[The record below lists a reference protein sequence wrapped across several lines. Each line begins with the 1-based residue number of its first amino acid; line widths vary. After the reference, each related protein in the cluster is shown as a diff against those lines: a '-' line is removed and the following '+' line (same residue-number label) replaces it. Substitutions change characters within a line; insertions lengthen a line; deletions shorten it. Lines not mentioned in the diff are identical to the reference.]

1 MSDEPKGARAG
12 QLRRR
17 KAERLRRLQI
27 PPDALPGS
35 LALTHTKCGKP
46 SCHCATGEGHPGW
59 QLTYVVDGQKRVERV
74 PTDWVDEV
82 RRRLAEGHIFKK
94 TLAEVWDVNV
104 QLLALARRQRRS
116 RRR

>member
-1 MSDEPKGARAG
+1 
-12 QLRRR
+12 
-17 KAERLRRLQI
+17 
-27 PPDALPGS
+27 
-35 LALTHTKCGKP
+35 
-46 SCHCATGEGHPGW
+46 
-59 QLTYVVDGQKRVERV
+59 VVDGQKRVERV